1 LILKIIRHDSKG
13 HLVKKET
20 VQEINSESVVGRA
33 WVSARWFNPLAPTDS
48 FNNIGLL
55 SQTYSRGS
63 LVAEA
68 LGLGAWMA
76 FPKTGLRGIAEL
88 ASEMAEP
95 ASIQP
100 YSISA

>member
-1 LILKIIRHDSKG
+1 LILKIIRHDSKAVW
-13 HLVKKET
+13 LKKRQYRKST
-20 VQEINSESVVGRA
+20 LKALSAVPG
-33 WVSARWFNPLAPTDS
+33 VSARWFNPLAPTDS
-48 FNNIGLL
+48 FNNIGLV
-55 SQTYSRGS
+55 SQTHSRGS